1 MGSAAAT
8 TAFTQIPTHL
18 RLLGR
23 PCLYLQYQNVI
34 IMLSEEE
41 KAFMVYWE
49 KNRARQ
55 KKTFY
60 QLLVGLPL
68 GLLLALPILL
78 NYLSG
83 WNKRAVMVGN
93 AQSSPFV
100 LLIAVL
106 AIAVFFS
113 IFNKRHKWEMN
124 EQRYLELKGKA
135 GKDVKTG

>member
-1 MGSAAAT
+1 
-8 TAFTQIPTHL
+8 
-18 RLLGR
+18 
-23 PCLYLQYQNVI
+23 
-34 IMLSEEE
+34 MLSEEE

-49 KNRARQ
+49 RNRERQ

-93 AQSSPFV
+93 AQSSPVV

-113 IFNKRHKWEMN
+113 IFNKRHRWEMN

-135 GKDVKTG
+135 GRDVKTD